1 MKTETYFSF
10 PKNELPDIRLVN
22 TVTIDLPYVHFRRQP
37 SEYILYM
44 ILDGV
49 MYLTEGTVE
58 YTLKP
63 GDMIILDPSRIHY
76 GRKASRCYYYY
87 IHFQFSTI
95 KECHMT
101 SKEYHQI
108 LTKQRIT
115 VSSPKKEK
123 NTDDSVLILP
133 KYIHLSS
140 NSLQQLEHL
149 AHNVQI
155 FFHTPIEFHDQQAQ
169 CALLSLFYKW
179 EQLMTDHVIEKAPV
193 DIDYLVPQLIA
204 YLKIY
209 YYDNLSSEQLEKH
222 FHRNFDHL
230 NRKFKKATGY
240 TIFQWLNHFRIS
252 EAKKLLAAGYYSQAQ
267 IAEQTG
273 FSNEFYFS
281 RVFKRITGITP
292 TEYKKSF
299 TNRHPLQLPESPDN
313 QMGSPR

>member
-1 MKTETYFSF
+1 MKSDIYFSF
-10 PKNELPDIRLVN
+10 PNQELPDITLAN

-37 SEYILYM
+37 SEYILYI

-49 MYLTEGTVE
+49 MYLTEDTIE

-63 GDMIILDPSRIHY
+63 GDLIILDPSRIHY

-87 IHFQFSTI
+87 IHFTFSSVT
-95 KECHMT
+95 
-101 SKEYHQI
+101 EYQ
-108 LTKQRIT
+108 LTPEEYSQMMINQRAAY
-115 VSSPKKEK
+115 SYPKNEK

-133 KYIHLSS
+133 KYIHVSS
-140 NSLQQLEHL
+140 NPLQQLEHL

-155 FFHTPIEFHDQQAQ
+155 TFHTPVEFHMQQSQ

-179 EQLMTDHVIEKAPV
+179 EQLITDRMIEKAPV
-193 DIDYLVPQLIA
+193 DIAYLAPQIIA

-292 TEYKKSF
+292 TEYKNSISNQKKSEM
-299 TNRHPLQLPESPDN
+299 ES
-313 QMGSPR
+313 